1 MADEIYTI
9 GHSNRTFEEF
19 VRLLKRYKIEL
30 LIDIRRYPSSRFRW
44 FCRDYLEANLPKYNI
59 SYKVFSAL
67 GALGIAKSIKPLD
80 DISCIDSPTYRAYI
94 TYLLTHEEAKEH
106 INKIVS
112 FVREGIICCF
122 MCCERFP
129 WRCHR
134 YYLSDFLLALGI
146 NVFHIIDEKRL
157 MQHKGSRCFDYIET
171 KISELWK
178 H

>member
-80 DISCIDSPTYRAYI
+80 DISCIDSPTY
-94 TYLLTHEEAKEH
+94 H
-106 INKIVS
+106 
-112 FVREGIICCF
+112 FV
-122 MCCERFP
+122 
-129 WRCHR
+129 
-134 YYLSDFLLALGI
+134 
-146 NVFHIIDEKRL
+146 
-157 MQHKGSRCFDYIET
+157 
-171 KISELWK
+171 
-178 H
+178 